1 MRKLK
6 RGKSLKKFI
15 SRNLFRALLEEKVFE
30 ISERT
35 LLNINDEE
43 AEEII
48 EAVKDEIKLF
58 EGIIEAVENRGTVK
72 LDASLNSS
80 EL

>member
-35 LLNINDEE
+35 LLSINDEE